1 MLCGLTNHILF
12 TRLKG
17 ALLLPSL
24 TGALMPSAADKGAYS
39 LWVTIPRTEEVY
51 EKHLGIGKSAY
62 RTLFVL
68 QVHCKGGG
76 ALTNPGSAGSTQT
89 WQLKKRYG
97 YFERVHKLAAK
108 FSSATRDAPPPLPR
122 RKMLGHRD
130 PKYLATLREEL
141 QAYLERVI
149 ELLQRT
155 GEGMGVEDILQ
166 NLELPM
172 ATESGTWEQRT
183 RFGGPADG
191 RAQPVALEGFL
202 RKQGG
207 SKHHKE
213 KAWRERWFVLTG
225 SSLHYYAHQNAAA
238 PKGAVEL
245 ADAWIGEDSAES
257 SAAAYCILLRLADGR
272 EVRLAAASV
281 SLRSEWVGTLARA
294 DHAGRKIR
302 APQKWAFAI

>member
-108 FSSATRDAPPPLPR
+108 FSSATRDAPRAKRGDPTTRVLLEVPR
-122 RKMLGHRD
+122 L
-130 PKYLATLREEL
+130 Y
-141 QAYLERVI
+141 V
-149 ELLQRT
+149 
-155 GEGMGVEDILQ
+155 
-166 NLELPM
+166 
-172 ATESGTWEQRT
+172 
-183 RFGGPADG
+183 
-191 RAQPVALEGFL
+191 
-202 RKQGG
+202 
-207 SKHHKE
+207 
-213 KAWRERWFVLTG
+213 
-225 SSLHYYAHQNAAA
+225 
-238 PKGAVEL
+238 
-245 ADAWIGEDSAES
+245 
-257 SAAAYCILLRLADGR
+257 
-272 EVRLAAASV
+272 
-281 SLRSEWVGTLARA
+281 
-294 DHAGRKIR
+294 
-302 APQKWAFAI
+302 